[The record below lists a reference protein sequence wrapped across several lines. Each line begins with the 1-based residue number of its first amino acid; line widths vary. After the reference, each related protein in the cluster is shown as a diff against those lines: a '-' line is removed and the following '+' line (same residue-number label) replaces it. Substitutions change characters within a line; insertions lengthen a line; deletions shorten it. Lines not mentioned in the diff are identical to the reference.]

1 MKRKQRREKL
11 VAEINITPFTD
22 VILVLLV
29 IFMITTPLI
38 SQANIKVD
46 LPKAKSAKPPEGAGQ
61 TQIEITITREGPV
74 YLDGKLVTRRELR
87 DQVNDL
93 HKNNPDLNVVVSSD
107 KAVRLQDIVD
117 VIDSLSEL
125 GITKVSIAARAEES

>member
-1 MKRKQRREKL
+1 MKRKQRTEKL

-38 SQANIKVD
+38 SQTNIKVD
-46 LPKAKSAKPPEGAGQ
+46 LPKAQSAKPAAGASQ
-61 TQIEITITREGPV
+61 THTEITITREGPV

-87 DQVNDL
+87 EQIDVL
-93 HKNNPDLNVVVSSD
+93 HKNNPDLSVVVRSD
-107 KAVRLQDIVD
+107 KAVKLQDIVD
-117 VIDSLSEL
+117 VIDPLSEL
-125 GITKVSIAARAEES
+125 GITKVSIAAIAQE